1 MANLQIP
8 EELFLLLYKYH
19 CLGLRDQDLQDL
31 IRKGLEGKM
40 DALVARSLYTESKA
54 AATQEQR
61 ERARQEYLER
71 KGIPAAWRW

>member
-1 MANLQIP
+1 MANIQIP
-8 EELFLLLYKYH
+8 EELFLLLYKCH
-19 CLGLRDQDLQDL
+19 CLDLQDPDIEKA
-31 IRKGLEGKM
+31 IRMGLETKM

-54 AATQEQR
+54 AATPEQR